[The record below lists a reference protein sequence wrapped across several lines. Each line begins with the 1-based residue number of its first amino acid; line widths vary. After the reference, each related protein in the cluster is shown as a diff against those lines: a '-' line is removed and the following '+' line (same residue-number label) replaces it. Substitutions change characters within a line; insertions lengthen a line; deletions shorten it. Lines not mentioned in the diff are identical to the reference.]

1 MCKNMCENKNE
12 KQKHCFQD
20 GKNES
25 IDSFLLFADWI
36 SVYVCG
42 IVAYTLITAIIAK
55 KLTVTIM
62 SFFLLGIFLIMLS
75 AALIRIKRDFIDR
88 LNKFMYHYRKYKA
101 LKEAARNE

>member
-1 MCKNMCENKNE
+1 MCENKN
-12 KQKHCFQD
+12 KKHCFQD
-20 GKNES
+20 SKNEF

-55 KLTVTIM
+55 ELTVTIM

-75 AALIRIKRDFIDR
+75 AALIRIERDFIDR
-88 LNKFMYHYRKYKA
+88 FNKFMYHYRKYKA